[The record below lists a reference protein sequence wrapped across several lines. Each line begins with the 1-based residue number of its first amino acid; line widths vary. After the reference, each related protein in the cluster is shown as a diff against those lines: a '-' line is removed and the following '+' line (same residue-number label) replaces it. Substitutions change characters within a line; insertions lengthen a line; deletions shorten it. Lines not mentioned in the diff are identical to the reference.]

1 MSNTTPGG
9 LLHLAAAAGA
19 HLESRRTGRFRPKP
33 TARPAAVLILFGPA
47 RDEDTRGLEELTA
60 DDLDVVLEV
69 RSGALRAHAG
79 EVAFP
84 GGGAEPEDA
93 DIVATALREA
103 NEEIGVDAA
112 DVDILAQLPE
122 VGTVSDFRVTPV
134 IGWRKAPQHYVSV
147 DEGETADVLRVSVA
161 WLLDPANRFT
171 SVYRHPL
178 GAFHGPAWD
187 LNGVVLWGFTAFL
200 LNDLFDAAGWSIP
213 WDESRTRDL

>member
-19 HLESRRTGRFRPKP
+19 HLENRRTGRFHPKAD
-33 TARPAAVLILFGPA
+33 ARAAAVLILFGRA
-47 RDEDTRGLEELTA
+47 RDDDERGLEELTA
-60 DDLDVVLEV
+60 EDLDVVLEV
-69 RSGALRAHAG
+69 RSGALRSHAG

-84 GGGAEPEDA
+84 GGGAEAEDA

-103 NEEIGVDAA
+103 NEEIGVEES
-112 DVDILAQLPE
+112 DVEILAELPE

-134 IGWRKAPQHYVSV
+134 IGWRVAPRDYVSV

-187 LNGVVLWGFTAFL
+187 LDGVILWGFTAFL
-200 LNDLFDAAGWSIP
+200 LNDLFDAAGWTIP
-213 WDESRTRDL
+213 WDESLTRDL